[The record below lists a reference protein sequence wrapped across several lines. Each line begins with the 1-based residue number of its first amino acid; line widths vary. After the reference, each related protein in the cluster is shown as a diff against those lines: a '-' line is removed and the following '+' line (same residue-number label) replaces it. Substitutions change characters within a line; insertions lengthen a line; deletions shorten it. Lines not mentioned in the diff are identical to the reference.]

1 MKQAMLDDSWSTY
14 QSLEGVY
21 DEMMDDQNAVRPHWR
36 PFAEYYRRITEPEI
50 KRLALETERRLKEQG
65 VNYHVY
71 HDPEGMRRTWQL
83 DPLPMVLQDAD
94 WQQLEKGIQQ
104 RARLFS
110 ALLKDLYSDQRCL
123 KKGIIPSEL
132 IYLHPGFLPSLMGGA
147 MQPLSFFASD
157 LTRGPDGKWWVLA
170 DRTQGPSGAGYVL
183 EARMVSKRVLG
194 AEPGEVTTLPLTPFF
209 QQFKRQVAALAPDK
223 SREPTIVLLSPG
235 IGNEVYFEHAY
246 LVAQLGITL
255 VQGDDLTVR
264 QGKVYLK
271 TVDDLKQVDVIIRR
285 VDDSFCDPLLLRSDS
300 YLGVPGLAQAQ
311 ISGKV
316 GMANPLGSGVME
328 SAGLLPFLPDLAK
341 FYLSEEL
348 ILPNVATW
356 WCGQASERD
365 HVINHFDDLVIK
377 KVDRTAQVIFGAQLT
392 RAQKAELH
400 AQIEAEPWL
409 YVGQQ
414 VISFSTVP
422 TLTVDEIEP
431 RHLVLRSFAVGNGEH
446 YEVMPGGLTRVSPD
460 AHTFVV
466 SGQVGGKSKDTWVL
480 SRQEQSKDK
489 NLAKVVRHRKHAA
502 AVLTSRAA
510 EHLFWM
516 ARYLE
521 RTESLLRLI
530 RAYVKRLDSYRDYGF
545 ESDLE
550 VLSGL
555 KPQFDLYCSM
565 GKNRL
570 VRMDA
575 VQAFLL
581 NAQKVGSMSYN
592 LHAAIHS
599 AYTVKDLWSGDCWR
613 AVEEMEELLEYSE
626 RNLNVVALDQ
636 FTQPFLNALL
646 AFWGACMESM
656 AVDQGGLWL
665 QMGRRLD
672 RSLNILSSLYWL
684 VQECTDST
692 EDGLREAI
700 LESNDSLNSYRRRY
714 GTEITYDTVWQHLL
728 LELTNPR
735 SLVHTLAKI
744 EPDLQLLNRTPHQG
758 LTLLEKR
765 VLAALTPLRLAEA
778 TAWHNAE
785 KSRGEL
791 APFLLNIKETLI
803 QLGQNIELQYF
814 KHTEPVN
821 RYLR

>member
-1 MKQAMLDDSWSTY
+1 MTSAMLD
-14 QSLEGVY
+14 QSVSAYHMLAGVY
-21 DEMMDDQNAVRPHWR
+21 DEMMDDKGIVRPHWER
-36 PFAEYYRRITEPEI
+36 FADYYNRLTGPEI
-50 KRLALETERRLKEQG
+50 RRLALETERRLKEQG

-71 HDPEGMRRTWQL
+71 HDPEGMRRTWEL
-83 DPLPMVLQDAD
+83 DPLPMVLQEAD
-94 WQQLEKGIQQ
+94 WQALDKGVQQ

-110 ALLKDLYSDQRCL
+110 LLLSDLYGDQHCL
-123 KKGIIPSEL
+123 REGVIPAEL
-132 IYLHPGFLPSLMGGA
+132 IHLHPGFLPGLMGGA
-147 MQPLSFFASD
+147 MPPLTFFATD

-183 EARMVSKRVLG
+183 EARMISRRVLG
-194 AEPGEVTTLPLTPFF
+194 PEPGEVPTLPLTPFF
-209 QQFKRQVAALAPDK
+209 QHFKRQVAALAPDRA
-223 SREPTIVLLSPG
+223 REPTVVLLSPG

-285 VDDSFCDPLLLRSDS
+285 VDDSFCDPLLLRPDS

-311 ISGKV
+311 MLGKV
-316 GMANPLGSGVME
+316 GMANPLGAGVME
-328 SAGLLPFLPDLAK
+328 SPGLLPFLPELSR
-341 FYLSEEL
+341 FYLAEDL

-356 WCGQASERD
+356 WCGQPAECDYVMSK
-365 HVINHFDDLVIK
+365 FDDLVIK

-392 RAQKAELH
+392 KAQKSELQ
-400 AQIEAEPWL
+400 AQIKAEPWM

-414 VISFSTVP
+414 PIGFSTVP
-422 TLTVDEIEP
+422 TLAGSGIEP
-431 RHLVLRSFAVGNGEH
+431 RHLVLRAFAAGNGEH

-480 SRQEQSKDK
+480 SRQEQSKDRH
-489 NLAKVVRHRKHAA
+489 LAKGNRHRKHAA

-510 EHLFWM
+510 EHFFWM

-530 RAYVKRLDSYRDYGF
+530 RAYVKRLNNYRDYGF

-570 VRMDA
+570 VRMDS
-575 VQAFLL
+575 VQTFLL
-581 NAQKVGSMSYN
+581 NAQKVGSMSFN
-592 LHAAIHS
+592 LHAALRS
-599 AYTVKDLWSGDCWR
+599 AYTVRDLWSGDCWR
-613 AVEEMEELLEYSE
+613 AVEELEELLEYSE

-636 FTQPFLNALL
+636 FIQPFLNALL
-646 AFWGACMESM
+646 AFWGACMESV

-665 QMGRRLD
+665 QLGRRLD
-672 RSLNILSSLYWL
+672 RSLNMLSSLYWL
-684 VQECTDST
+684 CQECTESN
-692 EDGLREAI
+692 EDGLREAV
-700 LESNDSLNSYRRRY
+700 LEANDCLNSYRRRY
-714 GTEITYDTVWQHLL
+714 GTDIAYDALWQHMLL
-728 LELTNPR
+728 ATSNPR
-735 SLVHTLAKI
+735 SLVNTLSRM
-744 EPDLQLLNRTPHQG
+744 EPDLQLLNKTPHHG
-758 LTLLEKR
+758 LSPLQKKS
-765 VLAALTPLRLAEA
+765 LAALTPLRLAESGEWL
-778 TAWHNAE
+778 TAE
-785 KSRGEL
+785 KSRDVL
-791 APFLLNIKETLI
+791 APFQLDIKQTLI
-803 QLGQNIELQYF
+803 QLGQTIELQYF
-814 KHTEPVN
+814 KHTDPVK
-821 RYLR
+821 RFF